1 MMKRW
6 ICILLLGLVQSLW
19 AYPALAQDVNTFVDR
34 DTVAEG
40 ETLRLVIEVTGN
52 GPSNDPDWSPLS
64 QDFQVLGTAKSNQ
77 FNMVNGTI
85 DAKTRWTVTLAP
97 QKTGSLTIPALT
109 VGDQQTQAIVI
120 KVTEAGTASTTG
132 ATPDIFIESEVKP
145 DTAYVQQQLTY
156 VLRIYYAVTPR
167 GPQLGDPKAADALI
181 ERLGEDR
188 QYTTQRGGRRY
199 GVIERRY
206 AIFPQSSGTLH
217 IESPIFSAQV
227 PDASRRSADNNFFG
241 QGGFLGPNSFD
252 SLFQTVRPVQVRG
265 QPFQITVKPRP
276 PKSGTGAW
284 LPAQNL
290 AVTESWSSDPPTF
303 RVGEP
308 VTRTLSLKAQGLTGA
323 QLPELP
329 LPSSADLK
337 LYPDRSATDTQ
348 TNTGVVVGQ
357 REQKIAIVPTRPG
370 TFQLPEIRIPWWD
383 IQTDAP
389 REAIVPAREI
399 TVTGVPAQSTPAQS
413 TPAPQASE
421 TPATPMEPSADAKP
435 APQKAPSPVA
445 KESVPQRLSSA
456 WSDGAA
462 YWPWIALALLI
473 AWIATLLLW
482 WRARGQART
491 VAPSAGEC
499 DISIQS
505 QREALRALK
514 QACQANDVER
524 TKNALLCWAKIQ
536 WPEHPPRS
544 VLSVAKQIDH
554 QDARHALEAFD
565 RCLYQGSGHAWKGEA
580 FYREIASVL
589 NARTERMKG
598 EPKGHA
604 LPELYPA

>member
-1 MMKRW
+1 MKRW
-6 ICILLLGLVQSLW
+6 ICILLLGLVQGLW
-19 AYPALAQDVNTFVDR
+19 AFPALAQDVNASVDR
-34 DTVAEG
+34 DTVAEN
-40 ETLRLVIEVTGN
+40 ETLRLVIEVSGS
-52 GPSNDPDWSPLS
+52 GPSSDPDLSPLS
-64 QDFQVLGTAKSNQ
+64 QDFQVLGTAKSDQ
-77 FNMVNGTI
+77 FNMINGTI

-109 VGDQQTQAIVI
+109 VGDQQTQPIVI
-120 KVTEAGTASTTG
+120 KVTEAGTASSTG
-132 ATPDIFIESEVKP
+132 ATSDIFIESEIKP

-156 VLRIYYAVTPR
+156 VLRIYYAVTPH
-167 GPQLGDPKAADALI
+167 GPQLSDPKAADALI
-181 ERLGEDR
+181 ERLGDDR
-188 QYTTQRGGRRY
+188 QYTTQRGDRRY
-199 GVIERRY
+199 GVIERQY
-206 AIFPQSSGTLH
+206 AIFPQSSGALS
-217 IESPIFSAQV
+217 IESPIFTAQV
-227 PDASRRSADNNFFG
+227 PDTRQQSANNHFLG
-241 QGGFLGPNSFD
+241 QGGFLGPDPFN

-290 AVTESWSSDPPTF
+290 TVTESWSPDPPTF

-329 LPSSADLK
+329 SPSSADLK

-348 TNTGVVVGQ
+348 ANTGVVVGQ
-357 REQKIAIVPTRPG
+357 REQKIALVPTRPG

-383 IQTDAP
+383 TQADAP
-389 REAIVPAREI
+389 REAIVPARKI
-399 TVTGVPAQSTPAQS
+399 TVTGAPTPSTPAQS
-413 TPAPQASE
+413 VPAPQASK
-421 TPATPMEPSADAKP
+421 TPAIPVEPSADAKP
-435 APQKAPSPVA
+435 TPQKSPSSVS
-445 KESVPQRLSSA
+445 KEPLPQRLSSGA
-456 WSDGAA
+456 LPGASYWS
-462 YWPWIALALLI
+462 WIALALLV

-482 WRARGQART
+482 WRARSQART
-491 VAPSAGEC
+491 VASSADER

-524 TKNALLCWAKIQ
+524 TKKALLHWAKIQ
-536 WPEHPPRS
+536 WPKHPPRS
-544 VLSVAKQIDH
+544 VLGIAKQIDH
-554 QDARHALEAFD
+554 QDACHALEAFD
-565 RCLYQGSGHAWKGEA
+565 RCLYQDGGRSWKGEA

-589 NARTERMKG
+589 NAKTERMKSG
-598 EPKGHA
+598 PKGHA